1 MRVTDENFIKH
12 LKKKRE
18 EALQYVIDEY
28 MGIVKAII
36 YNALKS
42 YNDPQIIEECIS
54 DTFLG
59 AYENAKQF
67 RGDKEDFRKWI
78 CTIAKFK
85 AISKLRRL
93 SKTPYFYEL
102 NEPGEATISAEEEY
116 FIKTTTEEV
125 FIMMTQLEQLD
136 RDIFTMKYLSAIKV
150 WTAIQYVG
158 MAFSTPLGLLFIMQ
172 YLGFHM
178 TRKKIMALLTIPFI
192 SLIMVATNDIHHFH
206 YRVFEIDPILGAPYV
221 HQEIGIWYII
231 HGIFTFG
238 CMFVS
243 FLLVLIHWKETTK
256 SYRQQLIALMC
267 GQLIP
272 MITAFI
278 YLLGLTPQGVD
289 PVPMVLWASSFL
301 YLWSIN
307 SSRLFRVL
315 PVAKDA
321 IFHSI
326 NDGVIVLDESARL
339 IEFNQACSKVFPQL
353 TRSMISRDIRKT
365 WLEVTGQPMPFTL
378 EAVVNTQ
385 DIEMV
390 LSDHTYQVRV
400 TELQHVNHGKG
411 LLLIFTDITELK
423 ELQRQLEQL
432 AFYDELTQ
440 IYNRRAFF
448 QQCNQ
453 AYSEARESSS
463 AFTVILMDID
473 HFKNVNDTY
482 GHAIGD
488 QLLVHVVKVCQ
499 SVLKNGEL
507 FARYGGEEFVLALK
521 DSTLLEGQALANLL
535 CNSVES
541 QPLMT
546 AEGAIRATISCGVA
560 EGTKGQET
568 LYQLLN
574 NADKALYAAKQ
585 AGRNRVHVFLE

>member
-1 MRVTDENFIKH
+1 
-12 LKKKRE
+12 
-18 EALQYVIDEY
+18 
-28 MGIVKAII
+28 
-36 YNALKS
+36 
-42 YNDPQIIEECIS
+42 
-54 DTFLG
+54 
-59 AYENAKQF
+59 
-67 RGDKEDFRKWI
+67 
-78 CTIAKFK
+78 
-85 AISKLRRL
+85 
-93 SKTPYFYEL
+93 
-102 NEPGEATISAEEEY
+102 
-116 FIKTTTEEV
+116 
-125 FIMMTQLEQLD
+125 
-136 RDIFTMKYLSAIKV
+136 
-150 WTAIQYVG
+150 
-158 MAFSTPLGLLFIMQ
+158 MQ

>member
-1 MRVTDENFIKH
+1 MNSQLTAFITLSCTSGVLNLYLCLYVF
-12 LKKKRE
+12 LKRYNYTKIAQLFISYT
-18 EALQYVIDEY
+18 AL
-28 MGIVKAII
+28 
-36 YNALKS
+36 
-42 YNDPQIIEECIS
+42 
-54 DTFLG
+54 
-59 AYENAKQF
+59 
-67 RGDKEDFRKWI
+67 
-78 CTIAKFK
+78 IAVYCF
-85 AISKLRRL
+85 ASAFGLIATTL
-93 SKTPYFYEL
+93 ST
-102 NEPGEATISAEEEY
+102 
-116 FIKTTTEEV
+116 
-125 FIMMTQLEQLD
+125 
-136 RDIFTMKYLSAIKV
+136 IKV

-172 YLGFHM
+172 YLGFHL
-178 TRKKIMALLTIPFI
+178 TRKKIIALLAIPFI

-206 YRVFEIDPILGAPYV
+206 YRVFEIDPVLGAPYV

-231 HGIFTFG
+231 HGIFTFV

-256 SYRQQLIALMC
+256 AYRQQLIALMC

-307 SSRLFRVL
+307 SSRLFRVM

-339 IEFNQACSKVFPQL
+339 IEFNQACNKVFPQL
-353 TRSMISRDIRKT
+353 TRSMIGRDIGKT
-365 WLEVTGQPMPFTL
+365 WIEVTGQSMPFTL
-378 EAVVNTQ
+378 EVAVNTQ
-385 DIEMV
+385 DIEIV

-453 AYSEARESSS
+453 AYSKARESSTT
-463 AFTVILMDID
+463 FTIILMDID

-488 QLLVHVVKVCQ
+488 QLLVHVVKACQ
-499 SVLKNGEL
+499 SVLKKGEL

-521 DSTLLEGQALANLL
+521 DYTLLEGQALANML

>member
-1 MRVTDENFIKH
+1 M
-12 LKKKRE
+12 
-18 EALQYVIDEY
+18 
-28 MGIVKAII
+28 
-36 YNALKS
+36 
-42 YNDPQIIEECIS
+42 
-54 DTFLG
+54 
-59 AYENAKQF
+59 
-67 RGDKEDFRKWI
+67 
-78 CTIAKFK
+78 
-85 AISKLRRL
+85 
-93 SKTPYFYEL
+93 
-102 NEPGEATISAEEEY
+102 
-116 FIKTTTEEV
+116 
-125 FIMMTQLEQLD
+125 
-136 RDIFTMKYLSAIKV
+136 
-150 WTAIQYVG
+150 
-158 MAFSTPLGLLFIMQ
+158 
-172 YLGFHM
+172 
-178 TRKKIMALLTIPFI
+178 
-192 SLIMVATNDIHHFH
+192 
-206 YRVFEIDPILGAPYV
+206 
-221 HQEIGIWYII
+221 
-231 HGIFTFG
+231 
-238 CMFVS
+238 
-243 FLLVLIHWKETTK
+243 
-256 SYRQQLIALMC
+256 
-267 GQLIP
+267 
-272 MITAFI
+272 
-278 YLLGLTPQGVD
+278 
-289 PVPMVLWASSFL
+289 
-301 YLWSIN
+301 
-307 SSRLFRVL
+307 

-353 TRSMISRDIRKT
+353 TRSMIGRDIGET

-385 DIEMV
+385 DIEIV

-499 SVLKNGEL
+499 SVLKKGEL

-546 AEGAIRATISCGVA
+546 TEGAIRATISCGVA

>member
-1 MRVTDENFIKH
+1 MNSQLTAFITLSCTSGVLNLYLCLYVFLQRYNYTKIAQ
-12 LKKKRE
+12 LFISYT
-18 EALQYVIDEY
+18 ALIAVYCFASAFGLI
-28 MGIVKAII
+28 A
-36 YNALKS
+36 
-42 YNDPQIIEECIS
+42 
-54 DTFLG
+54 TTLG
-59 AYENAKQF
+59 
-67 RGDKEDFRKWI
+67 
-78 CTIAKFK
+78 T
-85 AISKLRRL
+85 
-93 SKTPYFYEL
+93 
-102 NEPGEATISAEEEY
+102 
-116 FIKTTTEEV
+116 
-125 FIMMTQLEQLD
+125 
-136 RDIFTMKYLSAIKV
+136 IKV

-172 YLGFHM
+172 YLGFRL
-178 TRKKIMALLTIPFI
+178 TRKKIMALLAIPFI

-206 YRVFEIDPILGAPYV
+206 YRVFEIDPVLGTPYV
-221 HQEIGIWYII
+221 YQEIGIWYII
-231 HGIFTFG
+231 HGMFTFG

-256 SYRQQLIALMC
+256 AYRQQLIALMC

-307 SSRLFRVL
+307 SSRLFRVM

-326 NDGVIVLDESARL
+326 NDGVIVLDESERL

-353 TRSMISRDIRKT
+353 TRSMIGRDIRKA
-365 WLEVTGQPMPFTL
+365 WLEVTGQTMPFTL
-378 EAVVNTQ
+378 EAAVNTQ
-385 DIEMV
+385 DIEIV
-390 LSDHTYQVRV
+390 LSNHTYQVRI

-423 ELQRQLEQL
+423 ELQRQLEQQ
-432 AFYDELTQ
+432 AYYDELTQ
-440 IYNRRAFF
+440 INNRRAFF

-453 AYSEARESSS
+453 AYSEAGEASS

-499 SVLKNGEL
+499 SVLKKGEL

-521 DSTLLEGQALANLL
+521 DHTLSEGQALANLL

-546 AEGAIRATISCGVA
+546 TEGAIRATISCGVA
-560 EGTKGQET
+560 EGTIGKET

-585 AGRNRVHVFLE
+585 AGRNRVHVYLE

>member
-1 MRVTDENFIKH
+1 MNSQLTAFITLSCTSGVLNLYLCLYVF
-12 LKKKRE
+12 LKRYNYTKIAQLFISYT
-18 EALQYVIDEY
+18 AL
-28 MGIVKAII
+28 
-36 YNALKS
+36 
-42 YNDPQIIEECIS
+42 
-54 DTFLG
+54 
-59 AYENAKQF
+59 
-67 RGDKEDFRKWI
+67 
-78 CTIAKFK
+78 IAVYCF
-85 AISKLRRL
+85 ASAFGLI
-93 SKTPYFYEL
+93 
-102 NEPGEATISAEEEY
+102 AT
-116 FIKTTTEEV
+116 T
-125 FIMMTQLEQLD
+125 
-136 RDIFTMKYLSAIKV
+136 LSAIKV

-172 YLGFHM
+172 YLGFHL
-178 TRKKIMALLTIPFI
+178 TRKKIMALIAIPFI

-206 YRVFEIDPILGAPYV
+206 YRVFEIDPILGAPYI

-256 SYRQQLIALMC
+256 AYRQQLIALMC

-307 SSRLFRVL
+307 YSRLFRVM

-353 TRSMISRDIRKT
+353 TRSMISRDIGKT
-365 WLEVTGQPMPFTL
+365 WIEVTGQPMPFTL

-499 SVLKNGEL
+499 SVLKKGEL

-546 AEGAIRATISCGVA
+546 TEGAIRATISCGVA

>member
-1 MRVTDENFIKH
+1 
-12 LKKKRE
+12 
-18 EALQYVIDEY
+18 
-28 MGIVKAII
+28 
-36 YNALKS
+36 
-42 YNDPQIIEECIS
+42 
-54 DTFLG
+54 
-59 AYENAKQF
+59 
-67 RGDKEDFRKWI
+67 
-78 CTIAKFK
+78 
-85 AISKLRRL
+85 
-93 SKTPYFYEL
+93 
-102 NEPGEATISAEEEY
+102 
-116 FIKTTTEEV
+116 
-125 FIMMTQLEQLD
+125 
-136 RDIFTMKYLSAIKV
+136 
-150 WTAIQYVG
+150 
-158 MAFSTPLGLLFIMQ
+158 
-172 YLGFHM
+172 
-178 TRKKIMALLTIPFI
+178 MALLAVPFI
-192 SLIMVATNDIHHFH
+192 SLVMVATNDIHHFH

-256 SYRQQLIALMC
+256 AYRQQLIALMC

-307 SSRLFRVL
+307 SSRLFRVM

-353 TRSMISRDIRKT
+353 TRSMIGRDIRKT

-473 HFKNVNDTY
+473 YFKNVNDTY

-499 SVLKNGEL
+499 SVLKKGEL

-546 AEGAIRATISCGVA
+546 NEGAIRATISCGVA

>member
-1 MRVTDENFIKH
+1 MNSQLTAFI
-12 LKKKRE
+12 
-18 EALQYVIDEY
+18 
-28 MGIVKAII
+28 
-36 YNALKS
+36 
-42 YNDPQIIEECIS
+42 
-54 DTFLG
+54 T
-59 AYENAKQF
+59 
-67 RGDKEDFRKWI
+67 
-78 CTIAKFK
+78 
-85 AISKLRRL
+85 LRRT
-93 SKTPYFYEL
+93 SGVL
-102 NEPGEATISAEEEY
+102 NLYLCLYVFLKRYNYTKIAQLFISYTALIAVYCFASAFGLIAT
-116 FIKTTTEEV
+116 T
-125 FIMMTQLEQLD
+125 
-136 RDIFTMKYLSAIKV
+136 LSAIKV

-172 YLGFHM
+172 YLGFHL
-178 TRKKIMALLTIPFI
+178 TRKKIMALLAIPFI

-256 SYRQQLIALMC
+256 AYRQQLIALMC

-307 SSRLFRVL
+307 SSRLFRVM

-339 IEFNQACSKVFPQL
+339 IEFNQACGKVFPQL
-353 TRSMISRDIRKT
+353 TRSMIGRDIRKT

-400 TELQHVNHGKG
+400 TEPQHVNHGKG

-499 SVLKNGEL
+499 SVLKKGEL

-546 AEGAIRATISCGVA
+546 TEGAIRATISCGVA

>member
-1 MRVTDENFIKH
+1 MNSQLTAFITLSCTSGVLNLYLCLYVF
-12 LKKKRE
+12 LKRYNYTKIAQLFISYT
-18 EALQYVIDEY
+18 AL
-28 MGIVKAII
+28 
-36 YNALKS
+36 
-42 YNDPQIIEECIS
+42 
-54 DTFLG
+54 
-59 AYENAKQF
+59 
-67 RGDKEDFRKWI
+67 
-78 CTIAKFK
+78 IAVYCF
-85 AISKLRRL
+85 ASAFGLI
-93 SKTPYFYEL
+93 
-102 NEPGEATISAEEEY
+102 AT
-116 FIKTTTEEV
+116 T
-125 FIMMTQLEQLD
+125 
-136 RDIFTMKYLSAIKV
+136 LSAIKV

-172 YLGFHM
+172 YLGFHL
-178 TRKKIMALLTIPFI
+178 TRKKIMALLAIPFI

-206 YRVFEIDPILGAPYV
+206 YRVFEIDPILGEPYV

-256 SYRQQLIALMC
+256 AYRQQLIALMC

-307 SSRLFRVL
+307 SSRLFRVM

-353 TRSMISRDIRKT
+353 TRSMISRDIGET
-365 WLEVTGQPMPFTL
+365 WIEVTGQPMPFTL

-499 SVLKNGEL
+499 SVLKKGEL

-546 AEGAIRATISCGVA
+546 TEGAIRATISCGVA

>member
-1 MRVTDENFIKH
+1 MNSQLTAFITLSCTSGVLNLYLCLYVF
-12 LKKKRE
+12 LKRYNYTKIAQLFISYT
-18 EALQYVIDEY
+18 AL
-28 MGIVKAII
+28 
-36 YNALKS
+36 
-42 YNDPQIIEECIS
+42 
-54 DTFLG
+54 
-59 AYENAKQF
+59 
-67 RGDKEDFRKWI
+67 
-78 CTIAKFK
+78 IAVYCF
-85 AISKLRRL
+85 ASAFGLI
-93 SKTPYFYEL
+93 
-102 NEPGEATISAEEEY
+102 AT
-116 FIKTTTEEV
+116 T
-125 FIMMTQLEQLD
+125 
-136 RDIFTMKYLSAIKV
+136 LSAIKV

-172 YLGFHM
+172 YLGFHL
-178 TRKKIMALLTIPFI
+178 TRKKIMALLAIPFI

-206 YRVFEIDPILGAPYV
+206 YRVFEIDPILGAPYI

-256 SYRQQLIALMC
+256 AYRQQLIALMC

-307 SSRLFRVL
+307 SSRLFRVM

-353 TRSMISRDIRKT
+353 TRSMIGRDIRKT

-499 SVLKNGEL
+499 SVLKKGEL

-546 AEGAIRATISCGVA
+546 TEGAIRATISCGVA

>member
-1 MRVTDENFIKH
+1 MNSQLTAFITLSCTSGVLNLYLCLYVF
-12 LKKKRE
+12 LKRYNYTKIAQLFISYT
-18 EALQYVIDEY
+18 AL
-28 MGIVKAII
+28 
-36 YNALKS
+36 
-42 YNDPQIIEECIS
+42 
-54 DTFLG
+54 
-59 AYENAKQF
+59 
-67 RGDKEDFRKWI
+67 
-78 CTIAKFK
+78 IAVYCF
-85 AISKLRRL
+85 ASAFGLI
-93 SKTPYFYEL
+93 
-102 NEPGEATISAEEEY
+102 AT
-116 FIKTTTEEV
+116 T
-125 FIMMTQLEQLD
+125 
-136 RDIFTMKYLSAIKV
+136 LSAIKV

-172 YLGFHM
+172 YLGFQL
-178 TRKKIMALLTIPFI
+178 TRKKIMALLAIPFI

-256 SYRQQLIALMC
+256 AYRQQLVALMC

-307 SSRLFRVL
+307 SSRLFRVM

-353 TRSMISRDIRKT
+353 TRSMIGRDIRKT

-378 EAVVNTQ
+378 ETVVNAQ

-453 AYSEARESSS
+453 AYSEARGSSS

-499 SVLKNGEL
+499 SVLKKREL

-560 EGTKGQET
+560 EGKKGQET

>member
-1 MRVTDENFIKH
+1 MNSQLTAFITLSCTSGVLNLYLCLYVF
-12 LKKKRE
+12 LKRYNYTKIAQLFISYT
-18 EALQYVIDEY
+18 AL
-28 MGIVKAII
+28 
-36 YNALKS
+36 
-42 YNDPQIIEECIS
+42 
-54 DTFLG
+54 
-59 AYENAKQF
+59 
-67 RGDKEDFRKWI
+67 
-78 CTIAKFK
+78 IAVYCF
-85 AISKLRRL
+85 ASAFGLI
-93 SKTPYFYEL
+93 
-102 NEPGEATISAEEEY
+102 AT
-116 FIKTTTEEV
+116 T
-125 FIMMTQLEQLD
+125 
-136 RDIFTMKYLSAIKV
+136 LSAIKV

-172 YLGFHM
+172 YLGFHL
-178 TRKKIMALLTIPFI
+178 TRKKIMAFLTIPFI

-256 SYRQQLIALMC
+256 AYRQQLIALMC

-307 SSRLFRVL
+307 SSRLFRVM

-353 TRSMISRDIRKT
+353 TRSMIGRNIGEA
-365 WLEVTGQPMPFTL
+365 WIEVTGQPMPFTL
-378 EAVVNTQ
+378 ETVVNTQ

-499 SVLKNGEL
+499 SVLKKGEL

-535 CNSVES
+535 CDSVES

-546 AEGAIRATISCGVA
+546 TEGAIRATISCGVA

-585 AGRNRVHVFLE
+585 AGRNRVYVFLE

>member
-1 MRVTDENFIKH
+1 MNSQLTAFITLSCTSGVLNLYLCLYVFLQRYNYTKIAQ
-12 LKKKRE
+12 LFISYT
-18 EALQYVIDEY
+18 ALIAVYCFASAFGLI
-28 MGIVKAII
+28 A
-36 YNALKS
+36 
-42 YNDPQIIEECIS
+42 
-54 DTFLG
+54 TTLG
-59 AYENAKQF
+59 
-67 RGDKEDFRKWI
+67 
-78 CTIAKFK
+78 T
-85 AISKLRRL
+85 
-93 SKTPYFYEL
+93 
-102 NEPGEATISAEEEY
+102 
-116 FIKTTTEEV
+116 
-125 FIMMTQLEQLD
+125 
-136 RDIFTMKYLSAIKV
+136 IKV

-172 YLGFHM
+172 YLGFRL
-178 TRKKIMALLTIPFI
+178 TRKKIMALLAIPFI

-206 YRVFEIDPILGAPYV
+206 YRVFEIDPVLGTPYV
-221 HQEIGIWYII
+221 YQEIGIWYII
-231 HGIFTFG
+231 HGMFTFG

-256 SYRQQLIALMC
+256 AYRQQLIALMC

-307 SSRLFRVL
+307 SSRLFRVM

-326 NDGVIVLDESARL
+326 NDGVIVLDESERL

-353 TRSMISRDIRKT
+353 TRSMIGRDIRKA
-365 WLEVTGQPMPFTL
+365 WLEVTGQTMPFTL
-378 EAVVNTQ
+378 EAAVNTQ
-385 DIEMV
+385 DIEIV
-390 LSDHTYQVRV
+390 LSNHTYQVRI

-423 ELQRQLEQL
+423 ELQRQLEQQ
-432 AFYDELTQ
+432 AYYDELTQ
-440 IYNRRAFF
+440 INNRRAFF

-453 AYSEARESSS
+453 AYSEAGEASS

-499 SVLKNGEL
+499 SVLKKGEL
-507 FARYGGEEFVLALK
+507 FARYGGEEFVLALNYY
-521 DSTLLEGQALANLL
+521 TLSEGQALANLL

-546 AEGAIRATISCGVA
+546 TEGAIRATISCGVA
-560 EGTKGQET
+560 EGTIGQET

-585 AGRNRVHVFLE
+585 AGRNRVHVYLE

>member
-1 MRVTDENFIKH
+1 MNSQLTAFITLSCTSGVLNLYLCLYVF
-12 LKKKRE
+12 LKRYNYTKIAQLFISYT
-18 EALQYVIDEY
+18 AL
-28 MGIVKAII
+28 
-36 YNALKS
+36 
-42 YNDPQIIEECIS
+42 
-54 DTFLG
+54 
-59 AYENAKQF
+59 
-67 RGDKEDFRKWI
+67 
-78 CTIAKFK
+78 IAVYCF
-85 AISKLRRL
+85 ASAFGLI
-93 SKTPYFYEL
+93 
-102 NEPGEATISAEEEY
+102 AT
-116 FIKTTTEEV
+116 T
-125 FIMMTQLEQLD
+125 
-136 RDIFTMKYLSAIKV
+136 LSAIKV

-172 YLGFHM
+172 YLGFHL
-178 TRKKIMALLTIPFI
+178 TRKKIMALLAIPFI
-192 SLIMVATNDIHHFH
+192 SLIMVVTNDIHHFH
-206 YRVFEIDPILGAPYV
+206 YRVFEIDPILGEPYV

-256 SYRQQLIALMC
+256 AYRQQLIALMC

-307 SSRLFRVL
+307 SSRLFRVM

-339 IEFNQACSKVFPQL
+339 IEFNQACNKVFPQL
-353 TRSMISRDIRKT
+353 TRSMIGRDIGET

-385 DIEMV
+385 DIEIV

-499 SVLKNGEL
+499 SVLKKGEL

-546 AEGAIRATISCGVA
+546 TEGAIRATISCGVA

>member
-1 MRVTDENFIKH
+1 MNSQLTAFITLSCTSGVLNLYLCLYVF
-12 LKKKRE
+12 LKRYNYTKIAQLFISYT
-18 EALQYVIDEY
+18 AL
-28 MGIVKAII
+28 
-36 YNALKS
+36 
-42 YNDPQIIEECIS
+42 
-54 DTFLG
+54 
-59 AYENAKQF
+59 
-67 RGDKEDFRKWI
+67 
-78 CTIAKFK
+78 IAVYCF
-85 AISKLRRL
+85 ASAFGLI
-93 SKTPYFYEL
+93 
-102 NEPGEATISAEEEY
+102 AT
-116 FIKTTTEEV
+116 T
-125 FIMMTQLEQLD
+125 
-136 RDIFTMKYLSAIKV
+136 LSAIKV

-172 YLGFHM
+172 YLGFHL
-178 TRKKIMALLTIPFI
+178 TRKKIMALIAIPFI

-206 YRVFEIDPILGAPYV
+206 YRVFEIDPILGAPYI

-256 SYRQQLIALMC
+256 AYRQQLIALMC

-307 SSRLFRVL
+307 SSRLFRVM

-353 TRSMISRDIRKT
+353 TRSMISRDIGET
-365 WLEVTGQPMPFTL
+365 WIEVTGQPMPFTL

-488 QLLVHVVKVCQ
+488 QLLVHVIKVCQ
-499 SVLKNGEL
+499 SVLKKGEL

-546 AEGAIRATISCGVA
+546 TEGAIRATISCGVA

>member
-1 MRVTDENFIKH
+1 
-12 LKKKRE
+12 
-18 EALQYVIDEY
+18 
-28 MGIVKAII
+28 
-36 YNALKS
+36 
-42 YNDPQIIEECIS
+42 
-54 DTFLG
+54 
-59 AYENAKQF
+59 
-67 RGDKEDFRKWI
+67 
-78 CTIAKFK
+78 
-85 AISKLRRL
+85 
-93 SKTPYFYEL
+93 
-102 NEPGEATISAEEEY
+102 
-116 FIKTTTEEV
+116 
-125 FIMMTQLEQLD
+125 
-136 RDIFTMKYLSAIKV
+136 
-150 WTAIQYVG
+150 
-158 MAFSTPLGLLFIMQ
+158 
-172 YLGFHM
+172 
-178 TRKKIMALLTIPFI
+178 MALLAIPFI

-206 YRVFEIDPILGAPYV
+206 YRVFEIDPVLGAPYV

-307 SSRLFRVL
+307 SSRLFRVM

-339 IEFNQACSKVFPQL
+339 IELNQACSKVLPQL
-353 TRSMISRDIRKT
+353 TRSMIGRDIRKA
-365 WLEVTGQPMPFTL
+365 WLEVTGQTMPFTL
-378 EAVVNTQ
+378 EAAVNTQ
-385 DIEMV
+385 DIEIV
-390 LSDHTYQVRV
+390 LSAHTYQVRV

-453 AYSEARESSS
+453 VYSEARESSTT
-463 AFTVILMDID
+463 FTVILMDID

-488 QLLVHVVKVCQ
+488 QLLVHVVMACQ
-499 SVLKNGEL
+499 SVFKKGEL
-507 FARYGGEEFVLALK
+507 LRSHA
-521 DSTLLEGQALANLL
+521 
-535 CNSVES
+535 
-541 QPLMT
+541 
-546 AEGAIRATISCGVA
+546 
-560 EGTKGQET
+560 
-568 LYQLLN
+568 
-574 NADKALYAAKQ
+574 
-585 AGRNRVHVFLE
+585 

>member
-1 MRVTDENFIKH
+1 MNSQLTAFITLSCTSGVLNLYLCLYVF
-12 LKKKRE
+12 LKRYNYTKIAQLFISYT
-18 EALQYVIDEY
+18 AL
-28 MGIVKAII
+28 
-36 YNALKS
+36 
-42 YNDPQIIEECIS
+42 
-54 DTFLG
+54 
-59 AYENAKQF
+59 
-67 RGDKEDFRKWI
+67 
-78 CTIAKFK
+78 IAVYCF
-85 AISKLRRL
+85 ASAFGLI
-93 SKTPYFYEL
+93 
-102 NEPGEATISAEEEY
+102 AT
-116 FIKTTTEEV
+116 T
-125 FIMMTQLEQLD
+125 
-136 RDIFTMKYLSAIKV
+136 LSAIKV

-172 YLGFHM
+172 YLGFHL
-178 TRKKIMALLTIPFI
+178 TRKKIMALIAIPFI

-206 YRVFEIDPILGAPYV
+206 YRVFEIDPILGAPYI

-256 SYRQQLIALMC
+256 AYRQQLIALMC

-307 SSRLFRVL
+307 SSRLFRVM

-353 TRSMISRDIRKT
+353 TRSMISRDIGET

-499 SVLKNGEL
+499 SVLKKGEL

-546 AEGAIRATISCGVA
+546 TEGAIRATISCGVA

>member
-1 MRVTDENFIKH
+1 MNSQLTAFITLSCTSGVLNLYLCLYVF
-12 LKKKRE
+12 LKRYNYTKIAQLFISYT
-18 EALQYVIDEY
+18 AL
-28 MGIVKAII
+28 
-36 YNALKS
+36 
-42 YNDPQIIEECIS
+42 
-54 DTFLG
+54 
-59 AYENAKQF
+59 
-67 RGDKEDFRKWI
+67 
-78 CTIAKFK
+78 IAVYCF
-85 AISKLRRL
+85 ASAFGLI
-93 SKTPYFYEL
+93 
-102 NEPGEATISAEEEY
+102 AT
-116 FIKTTTEEV
+116 T
-125 FIMMTQLEQLD
+125 
-136 RDIFTMKYLSAIKV
+136 LSAIKV

-172 YLGFHM
+172 YLGFHL
-178 TRKKIMALLTIPFI
+178 TRKKIMALLAIPFI

-206 YRVFEIDPILGAPYV
+206 YRVFEIDPILGAPYI

-256 SYRQQLIALMC
+256 AYRQQLIALMC

-307 SSRLFRVL
+307 SSRLFRVM

-353 TRSMISRDIRKT
+353 TRSMISRDIGKT
-365 WLEVTGQPMPFTL
+365 WIEVTGQPMPFTL

-499 SVLKNGEL
+499 SVLKKGEL

-546 AEGAIRATISCGVA
+546 TEGAIRATISCGVA

>member
-1 MRVTDENFIKH
+1 MNSQLTAFITLSCTSGVLNLYLCLYVF
-12 LKKKRE
+12 LKRYNYTKIAQLFISYT
-18 EALQYVIDEY
+18 AL
-28 MGIVKAII
+28 
-36 YNALKS
+36 
-42 YNDPQIIEECIS
+42 
-54 DTFLG
+54 
-59 AYENAKQF
+59 
-67 RGDKEDFRKWI
+67 
-78 CTIAKFK
+78 IAVYCF
-85 AISKLRRL
+85 ASAFGLI
-93 SKTPYFYEL
+93 
-102 NEPGEATISAEEEY
+102 AT
-116 FIKTTTEEV
+116 T
-125 FIMMTQLEQLD
+125 
-136 RDIFTMKYLSAIKV
+136 LSAIKV

-172 YLGFHM
+172 YLGFHL
-178 TRKKIMALLTIPFI
+178 TRKKIMALIAIPFI

-206 YRVFEIDPILGAPYV
+206 YRVFEIDPILGAPYI

-256 SYRQQLIALMC
+256 AYRQQLIALMC

-307 SSRLFRVL
+307 SSRLFRVM

-353 TRSMISRDIRKT
+353 TRSMISRDIGET
-365 WLEVTGQPMPFTL
+365 WIEVTGQPMPFTL

-499 SVLKNGEL
+499 SVLKKGEL

-546 AEGAIRATISCGVA
+546 TEGAIRATISCGVA

>member
-1 MRVTDENFIKH
+1 MNSQLTAFITLSCTSGVLNLYLCLYVF
-12 LKKKRE
+12 LKRYNYTKIAQLFISYT
-18 EALQYVIDEY
+18 AL
-28 MGIVKAII
+28 
-36 YNALKS
+36 
-42 YNDPQIIEECIS
+42 
-54 DTFLG
+54 
-59 AYENAKQF
+59 
-67 RGDKEDFRKWI
+67 
-78 CTIAKFK
+78 IAVYCF
-85 AISKLRRL
+85 ASAFGLI
-93 SKTPYFYEL
+93 
-102 NEPGEATISAEEEY
+102 AT
-116 FIKTTTEEV
+116 T
-125 FIMMTQLEQLD
+125 
-136 RDIFTMKYLSAIKV
+136 LSAIKV

-172 YLGFHM
+172 YLGFHL
-178 TRKKIMALLTIPFI
+178 TRKKIMALLAIPFI

-256 SYRQQLIALMC
+256 AYRQQLIALMC

-307 SSRLFRVL
+307 SSRLFRVM

-499 SVLKNGEL
+499 SVLKKGEL

-546 AEGAIRATISCGVA
+546 TEGAIRATISCGVA

>member
-1 MRVTDENFIKH
+1 MNSQLTAFITLSCTSGVLNLYLCLYVFLQRYNYTKIAQ
-12 LKKKRE
+12 LFISYT
-18 EALQYVIDEY
+18 ALIAVYCFASAFGLI
-28 MGIVKAII
+28 A
-36 YNALKS
+36 
-42 YNDPQIIEECIS
+42 
-54 DTFLG
+54 TTLG
-59 AYENAKQF
+59 
-67 RGDKEDFRKWI
+67 
-78 CTIAKFK
+78 T
-85 AISKLRRL
+85 
-93 SKTPYFYEL
+93 
-102 NEPGEATISAEEEY
+102 
-116 FIKTTTEEV
+116 
-125 FIMMTQLEQLD
+125 
-136 RDIFTMKYLSAIKV
+136 IKV

-172 YLGFHM
+172 YLGFRL
-178 TRKKIMALLTIPFI
+178 TRKKIMALLAIPFI

-206 YRVFEIDPILGAPYV
+206 YRVFEIDPVLGTPYV
-221 HQEIGIWYII
+221 YQEIGIWYII
-231 HGIFTFG
+231 HGMFTFG

-256 SYRQQLIALMC
+256 AYRQQLIALMC

-307 SSRLFRVL
+307 SSRLFRVM

-326 NDGVIVLDESARL
+326 NDGVIVLDESERL

-353 TRSMISRDIRKT
+353 TRSMIGRDIRKA
-365 WLEVTGQPMPFTL
+365 WLEVTGQTMPFTL
-378 EAVVNTQ
+378 EAAVNTQ
-385 DIEMV
+385 DIEIV
-390 LSDHTYQVRV
+390 LSNHTYQVRI

-423 ELQRQLEQL
+423 ELQRQLEQQ
-432 AFYDELTQ
+432 AYYDELTQ
-440 IYNRRAFF
+440 INNRRAFF

-453 AYSEARESSS
+453 AYSEAGEASS

-499 SVLKNGEL
+499 SVLKKGEL

-521 DSTLLEGQALANLL
+521 DHTLSEGQALANLL

-546 AEGAIRATISCGVA
+546 TEGAIRATISCGVA
-560 EGTKGQET
+560 EGTTGQET

-585 AGRNRVHVFLE
+585 AGRNRVHVYLE

>member
-1 MRVTDENFIKH
+1 MNSQLTAFITLSCTSGVLNLYLCLYVF
-12 LKKKRE
+12 LKRYNYTKIAQLFISYT
-18 EALQYVIDEY
+18 AL
-28 MGIVKAII
+28 
-36 YNALKS
+36 
-42 YNDPQIIEECIS
+42 
-54 DTFLG
+54 
-59 AYENAKQF
+59 
-67 RGDKEDFRKWI
+67 
-78 CTIAKFK
+78 IAVYCF
-85 AISKLRRL
+85 ASAFGLI
-93 SKTPYFYEL
+93 
-102 NEPGEATISAEEEY
+102 AT
-116 FIKTTTEEV
+116 T
-125 FIMMTQLEQLD
+125 
-136 RDIFTMKYLSAIKV
+136 LSAIKV

-172 YLGFHM
+172 YLGFHL
-178 TRKKIMALLTIPFI
+178 TRKKIMALIAIPFI

-206 YRVFEIDPILGAPYV
+206 YRVFEIDPILGAPYI

-256 SYRQQLIALMC
+256 AYRQQLIALMC

-307 SSRLFRVL
+307 SSRLFRVM

-353 TRSMISRDIRKT
+353 TRSMISRDIGET
-365 WLEVTGQPMPFTL
+365 WIEVTGQPMPFTL

-488 QLLVHVVKVCQ
+488 QLLVHVIKVCQ
-499 SVLKNGEL
+499 SVLKKGEL

-535 CNSVES
+535 CNGVES

-546 AEGAIRATISCGVA
+546 TEGAIRATISCGVA

>member
-1 MRVTDENFIKH
+1 MNSQLTAFITLSCTSGVLNLYLCLYVFLQRYNYTKIAQ
-12 LKKKRE
+12 LFISYT
-18 EALQYVIDEY
+18 ALIAVYCFASAFGLI
-28 MGIVKAII
+28 A
-36 YNALKS
+36 
-42 YNDPQIIEECIS
+42 
-54 DTFLG
+54 TTLG
-59 AYENAKQF
+59 
-67 RGDKEDFRKWI
+67 
-78 CTIAKFK
+78 T
-85 AISKLRRL
+85 
-93 SKTPYFYEL
+93 
-102 NEPGEATISAEEEY
+102 
-116 FIKTTTEEV
+116 
-125 FIMMTQLEQLD
+125 
-136 RDIFTMKYLSAIKV
+136 IKV

-172 YLGFHM
+172 YLGFRL
-178 TRKKIMALLTIPFI
+178 TRKKIMALLAIPFI

-206 YRVFEIDPILGAPYV
+206 YRVFEIDPVLGTPYV
-221 HQEIGIWYII
+221 YQEIGIWYII
-231 HGIFTFG
+231 HGMFTFG

-256 SYRQQLIALMC
+256 AYRQQLIALMC

-307 SSRLFRVL
+307 SSRLFRVM

-326 NDGVIVLDESARL
+326 NDGVIVLDESERL

-353 TRSMISRDIRKT
+353 TRSMIGRDIRKA
-365 WLEVTGQPMPFTL
+365 WLEVTGQTMPFTL
-378 EAVVNTQ
+378 EAAVNTQ
-385 DIEMV
+385 DIEIV
-390 LSDHTYQVRV
+390 LSNHTYQVRI

-423 ELQRQLEQL
+423 ELQRQLEQQ
-432 AFYDELTQ
+432 AYYDELTQ
-440 IYNRRAFF
+440 INNRRAFF

-453 AYSEARESSS
+453 AYSEAGETSS

-499 SVLKNGEL
+499 SVLKKGEL
-507 FARYGGEEFVLALK
+507 FARYGGEEFVLALNYY
-521 DSTLLEGQALANLL
+521 TLSEGQALANLL

-546 AEGAIRATISCGVA
+546 TEGAIRATISCGVA
-560 EGTKGQET
+560 EGTTGQET

-585 AGRNRVHVFLE
+585 AGRNRVHVYLE

>member
-1 MRVTDENFIKH
+1 MNSQLTAFITLSCTSGVLNLYLCLYVF
-12 LKKKRE
+12 LKRYNYTKIAQLFISYT
-18 EALQYVIDEY
+18 AL
-28 MGIVKAII
+28 
-36 YNALKS
+36 
-42 YNDPQIIEECIS
+42 
-54 DTFLG
+54 
-59 AYENAKQF
+59 
-67 RGDKEDFRKWI
+67 
-78 CTIAKFK
+78 IAVYCF
-85 AISKLRRL
+85 ASAFGLI
-93 SKTPYFYEL
+93 
-102 NEPGEATISAEEEY
+102 AT
-116 FIKTTTEEV
+116 T
-125 FIMMTQLEQLD
+125 
-136 RDIFTMKYLSAIKV
+136 LSAIKV

-172 YLGFHM
+172 YLGFHL
-178 TRKKIMALLTIPFI
+178 TRKKIMALLAIPFI

-256 SYRQQLIALMC
+256 AYRQQLIALMC

-307 SSRLFRVL
+307 SSRLFRVM

-353 TRSMISRDIRKT
+353 TRFMIGRDIGET
-365 WLEVTGQPMPFTL
+365 WIEVTGQLMPFTL

-499 SVLKNGEL
+499 SVLKKGEL

-546 AEGAIRATISCGVA
+546 TEGAIRTTISCGVA

>member
-1 MRVTDENFIKH
+1 MNSQLTAFITLSCTSGVLNLYLCLYVF
-12 LKKKRE
+12 LKRYNYTKIAQLFISYT
-18 EALQYVIDEY
+18 AL
-28 MGIVKAII
+28 
-36 YNALKS
+36 
-42 YNDPQIIEECIS
+42 
-54 DTFLG
+54 
-59 AYENAKQF
+59 
-67 RGDKEDFRKWI
+67 
-78 CTIAKFK
+78 IAVYCF
-85 AISKLRRL
+85 ASAFGLI
-93 SKTPYFYEL
+93 
-102 NEPGEATISAEEEY
+102 AT
-116 FIKTTTEEV
+116 T
-125 FIMMTQLEQLD
+125 
-136 RDIFTMKYLSAIKV
+136 LSAIKV

-172 YLGFHM
+172 YLGFHL
-178 TRKKIMALLTIPFI
+178 TRKKIMALLAIPFI
-192 SLIMVATNDIHHFH
+192 SLIMVVTNDIHHFH
-206 YRVFEIDPILGAPYV
+206 YRVFEIDPILGEPYV

-256 SYRQQLIALMC
+256 AYRQQLIALMC

-307 SSRLFRVL
+307 SSRLFRVM

-353 TRSMISRDIRKT
+353 TRSMISRDIGET
-365 WLEVTGQPMPFTL
+365 WIKVTGQPMPFTL

-499 SVLKNGEL
+499 SVLKKGEL

-546 AEGAIRATISCGVA
+546 TEGAIRATISCGVA

>member
-1 MRVTDENFIKH
+1 
-12 LKKKRE
+12 
-18 EALQYVIDEY
+18 
-28 MGIVKAII
+28 MG
-36 YNALKS
+36 
-42 YNDPQIIEECIS
+42 
-54 DTFLG
+54 T
-59 AYENAKQF
+59 
-67 RGDKEDFRKWI
+67 
-78 CTIAKFK
+78 
-85 AISKLRRL
+85 
-93 SKTPYFYEL
+93 
-102 NEPGEATISAEEEY
+102 
-116 FIKTTTEEV
+116 
-125 FIMMTQLEQLD
+125 
-136 RDIFTMKYLSAIKV
+136 IKV

-172 YLGFHM
+172 YLGFRL
-178 TRKKIMALLTIPFI
+178 TRKKIMALLAIPFI

-206 YRVFEIDPILGAPYV
+206 YRVFEIDPVLGTPYV
-221 HQEIGIWYII
+221 YQEIGIWYII
-231 HGIFTFG
+231 HGMFTFG

-256 SYRQQLIALMC
+256 AYRQQLIALMC

-307 SSRLFRVL
+307 SSRLFRVM

-326 NDGVIVLDESARL
+326 NDGVIVLDESERL

-353 TRSMISRDIRKT
+353 TRSMIGRDIRKA
-365 WLEVTGQPMPFTL
+365 WLEVTGQTMPFTL
-378 EAVVNTQ
+378 EAAVNTQ
-385 DIEMV
+385 DIEIV
-390 LSDHTYQVRV
+390 LSNHTYQVRI

-423 ELQRQLEQL
+423 ELQRQLEQQ
-432 AFYDELTQ
+432 AYYDELTQ
-440 IYNRRAFF
+440 INNRRAFF

-453 AYSEARESSS
+453 AYSEAGEASS

-499 SVLKNGEL
+499 SVLKKGEL
-507 FARYGGEEFVLALK
+507 FARYGGEEFVLALNYY
-521 DSTLLEGQALANLL
+521 TLSEGQALANLL

-546 AEGAIRATISCGVA
+546 TEGAIRATISCGVA
-560 EGTKGQET
+560 EGTIGQET

-585 AGRNRVHVFLE
+585 AGRNRVHVYLE

>member
-1 MRVTDENFIKH
+1 MNSQLTAFITLSCTSGVLNLYLCLYVF
-12 LKKKRE
+12 LKRYNYTKIAQLFISYT
-18 EALQYVIDEY
+18 AL
-28 MGIVKAII
+28 
-36 YNALKS
+36 
-42 YNDPQIIEECIS
+42 
-54 DTFLG
+54 
-59 AYENAKQF
+59 
-67 RGDKEDFRKWI
+67 
-78 CTIAKFK
+78 IAVYCF
-85 AISKLRRL
+85 ASAFGLI
-93 SKTPYFYEL
+93 
-102 NEPGEATISAEEEY
+102 AT
-116 FIKTTTEEV
+116 T
-125 FIMMTQLEQLD
+125 
-136 RDIFTMKYLSAIKV
+136 LSAIKV

-172 YLGFHM
+172 YLGFHL
-178 TRKKIMALLTIPFI
+178 TRKKIMALIAIPFI

-206 YRVFEIDPILGAPYV
+206 YRVFEIDPILGAPYI

-256 SYRQQLIALMC
+256 AYRQQLIALMC

-307 SSRLFRVL
+307 SSRLFRVM

-353 TRSMISRDIRKT
+353 TRSMISRDIGKT
-365 WLEVTGQPMPFTL
+365 WIEVTGQPMPFTL

-499 SVLKNGEL
+499 SVLKKGEL

-546 AEGAIRATISCGVA
+546 TEGAIRATISCGVA

>member
-1 MRVTDENFIKH
+1 MNSQLTAFITLSCTSGVLNLYLCLYVFLQRYNYTKIAQ
-12 LKKKRE
+12 LFISYT
-18 EALQYVIDEY
+18 ALIAVYCFASAFGLI
-28 MGIVKAII
+28 A
-36 YNALKS
+36 
-42 YNDPQIIEECIS
+42 
-54 DTFLG
+54 TTLG
-59 AYENAKQF
+59 
-67 RGDKEDFRKWI
+67 
-78 CTIAKFK
+78 T
-85 AISKLRRL
+85 
-93 SKTPYFYEL
+93 
-102 NEPGEATISAEEEY
+102 
-116 FIKTTTEEV
+116 
-125 FIMMTQLEQLD
+125 
-136 RDIFTMKYLSAIKV
+136 IKV

-172 YLGFHM
+172 YLGFRL
-178 TRKKIMALLTIPFI
+178 TRKKIMALLAIPFI

-206 YRVFEIDPILGAPYV
+206 YRVFEIDPVLGTPYV
-221 HQEIGIWYII
+221 YQEIGIWYII

-256 SYRQQLIALMC
+256 AYRQQLIALMC

-289 PVPMVLWASSFL
+289 PVPMVLWASSLL

-307 SSRLFRVL
+307 SSRLFRVM

-326 NDGVIVLDESARL
+326 NDGVIVLDESERL

-353 TRSMISRDIRKT
+353 TRSMIGRDIRKA
-365 WLEVTGQPMPFTL
+365 WLEVTGQTMPFTL
-378 EAVVNTQ
+378 EAAVNTQ
-385 DIEMV
+385 DIEIV
-390 LSDHTYQVRV
+390 LSNHTYQVRI

-423 ELQRQLEQL
+423 ELQRQLEQQ
-432 AFYDELTQ
+432 AYYDELTQ
-440 IYNRRAFF
+440 INNRRAFF

-453 AYSEARESSS
+453 AYSEAGEASS

-499 SVLKNGEL
+499 SVLKKGEL
-507 FARYGGEEFVLALK
+507 FARYGGEEFVLALNYY
-521 DSTLLEGQALANLL
+521 TLSEGQALANLL

-546 AEGAIRATISCGVA
+546 TEGAIRATISCGVA
-560 EGTKGQET
+560 EGTTGQET

-585 AGRNRVHVFLE
+585 AGRNRVHVYLE